1 MTGEQKMKQILSLP
15 ESQEEQLQMLAQS
28 IAESL
33 NFEGSQQPATK
44 VAGLQLH
51 STAVPN
57 TFAGTRL
64 WFQRASH

>member
-33 NFEGSQQPATK
+33 NFEGIETTPEEILEIMRKLYSGPLQQHGMAI
-44 VAGLQLH
+44 Q
-51 STAVPN
+51 
-57 TFAGTRL
+57 
-64 WFQRASH
+64 